1 MLKGRL
7 GLQTARVPQV
17 DRHGLLWLGRGK
29 LSVEDGCLR
38 FATVGVG
45 ALQEGVYQ
53 IPFQKL
59 THILLGPGTT
69 ISHDALRL
77 LARHQTGLVAVGEDG
92 VRFYS
97 AMPFGPD
104 NATLARQQAR
114 LWSDEASRLEVALRM
129 YERRMGK
136 RLKAGDLNALR
147 GLEGSR
153 MKSVYEKLAQQH
165 GIEWSGRRYDRNDPS
180 KTNAINQAINHAAT
194 AIQGAAMIAVT
205 VTATVPQLG
214 FIHEASGKAFALDI
228 ADLYRASIT
237 LPVAF
242 ESAVEH
248 KRQPHL
254 DIESLT
260 RRKAGKRIKSKK
272 LVGEM
277 IDAIKELLNVDDDS
291 SHT

>member
-7 GLQTARVPQV
+7 GLQTARVPQA

-38 FATVGVG
+38 FVTVGTG
-45 ALQEGVYQ
+45 DLKEGGYQ

-69 ISHDALRL
+69 VSHDALRL
-77 LARHQTGLVAVGEDG
+77 LARHQTGLLAVGSDG

-97 AMPFGPD
+97 AMPFGAD
-104 NATLARQQAR
+104 SATLARTQAR
-114 LWSDEASRLEVALRM
+114 LWADETSRMNIAKDM
-129 YERRMGK
+129 YERRMGTRPK
-136 RLKAGDLNALR
+136 TDDLNALR

-153 MKSVYEKLAQQH
+153 MKSVYEKLAKQH
-165 GIEWSGRRYDRNDPS
+165 GITWGGRRYDRQNPEE
-180 KTNAINQAINHAAT
+180 TNVINQAINHAAT
-194 AIQGAAMIAVT
+194 AVQGAAMIAVT
-205 VTATVPQLG
+205 VTATIPQLG

-228 ADLYRASIT
+228 ADLYRASIA

-242 ESAVEH
+242 ESAAEH

-254 DIESLT
+254 DIERLT
-260 RRKAGKRIKSKK
+260 RRKVGERLKSKK
-272 LVGEM
+272 VVGGM
-277 IDAIKELLNVDDDS
+277 IDAIKELLDVDDDS
-291 SHT
+291 DHT

>member
-1 MLKGRL
+1 MLKGCL
-7 GLQTARVPQV
+7 GLQTARVPQA

-38 FATVGVG
+38 FATAGVG
-45 ALQEGVYQ
+45 TLEEGVYH

-69 ISHDALRL
+69 VSHDALRL
-77 LARHQTGLVAVGEDG
+77 LARHQTGLLAVGADG

-97 AMPFGPD
+97 AMPFGAD
-104 NATLARQQAR
+104 SSTLAREQAR
-114 LWSDEASRLEVALRM
+114 IWADEELRVKVARDM

-136 RLKAGDLNALR
+136 RPRATDLDALR

-153 MKSVYEKLAQQH
+153 MKAVYEKLARQH
-165 GIEWSGRRYDRNDPS
+165 GIEWGGRRYNRQNPDQ
-180 KTNAINQAINHAAT
+180 TNVINQAINHAAT
-194 AIQGAAMIAVT
+194 AVQGAAMIAVT
-205 VTATVPQLG
+205 VTATIPQLG

-242 ESAVEH
+242 ESASEH

-254 DIESLT
+254 DIERIA
-260 RRKAGKRIKSKK
+260 RRKAGSRLKSMKV
-272 LVGEM
+272 VGGM
-277 IDAIKELLNVDDDS
+277 IDAIKELLDVDDDS
-291 SHT
+291 DHS